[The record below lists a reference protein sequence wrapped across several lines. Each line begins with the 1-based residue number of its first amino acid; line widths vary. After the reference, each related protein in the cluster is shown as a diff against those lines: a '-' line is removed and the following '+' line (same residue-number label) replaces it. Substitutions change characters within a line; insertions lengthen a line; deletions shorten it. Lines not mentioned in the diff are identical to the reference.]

1 MRRVWLLFAVSF
13 AGCSAHTREGAPLEL
28 PAVKV
33 RLASAGAGPGAVWI
47 PATVQAEE
55 RASLSTRVAARV
67 QRVLVQEGSRVLK
80 GAVLVRLDDSDVRG
94 QLHAAQAALDTARA
108 QERRL
113 TALAQE
119 RAATPS
125 ELEAAQAQRAQ
136 AQAQVD
142 GARAALG
149 YSEIRAPFAG
159 VVQAKLVSPGDLA
172 VPGQPVIQLEGRG
185 LELSATLSPAE
196 AGQLRAGMPVS
207 FEAGGARGTAR
218 ITAISPGEDAISHR
232 TLLRARVLEAPP
244 GLRQGDFAR
253 LSLPGAV
260 SDLLSLPRT
269 ALVERGDLTG
279 VFVAREGHAELR
291 WLLLGESTAESAFV
305 RAGLQAGEPVIDSP
319 GALRDGQPIE
329 IINAR

>member
-1 MRRVWLLFAVSF
+1 MRKASILFAFIF
-13 AGCSAHTREGAPLEL
+13 AGCSAHAREGAPPES

-33 RLASAGAGPGAVWI
+33 RLASLEAGARTVWV

-55 RASLSTRVAARV
+55 RAALSTRVAARV
-67 QRVLVQEGSRVLK
+67 QQVLVQEGSHVLK

-94 QLHAAQAALDTARA
+94 QLRAAQAALDAARA

-113 TALAQE
+113 SALAQE

-125 ELEAAQAQRAQ
+125 ELEAAQAQRAN
-136 AQAQVD
+136 AEAQVD
-142 GARAALG
+142 AARATLG

-172 VPGQPVIQLEGRG
+172 VPGQPVLQLEGRG
-185 LELSATLSPAE
+185 LEVSATLSPAE
-196 AGQLRAGMPVS
+196 AGQLRAGMPLT

-218 ITAISPGEDAISHR
+218 ITAISPGAEAISHR
-232 TLLRARVLEAPP
+232 TLVRAHVVKAPA

-253 LSLPGAV
+253 LSLPATV
-260 SDLLSLPRT
+260 SDLLSLPRS

-291 WLLLGESTAESAFV
+291 WLALGESTALFVSV
-305 RAGLQAGEPVIDSP
+305 RAGLHAGEPVIDSP

-329 IINAR
+329 VVDAR